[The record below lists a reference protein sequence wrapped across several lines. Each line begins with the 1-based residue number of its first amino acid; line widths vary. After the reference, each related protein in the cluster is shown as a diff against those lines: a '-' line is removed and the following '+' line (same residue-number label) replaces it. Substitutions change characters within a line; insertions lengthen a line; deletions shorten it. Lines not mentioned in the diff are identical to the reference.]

1 MLEPIG
7 SPRMKIVHVVRQF
20 YPAIGGLENGVRE
33 LASAQVAAGHRV
45 RVITVDRVFGAAVD
59 HALPTRDI
67 VDGVDVVRVPF
78 VGSQRYPIAPATICF
93 VRDADVV
100 HVHAI
105 DFFFDYLAWTK
116 PLHRKKL
123 VVSTHGG
130 FFHTT
135 YAARLKQ
142 LYFHTVTRVS
152 LAWYDTV
159 IAISGADRKLFGQ
172 IRKDGIVCI
181 ESGVNVASY
190 ANAASSGPAKRVLA
204 LGRLSTN
211 KRLDNLIS
219 FIAALRRRNSQWQLK
234 IAGREWDVDV
244 SDIAAQARTLDVRD
258 AVEIVVSPTEDDI
271 RTLMGQCSVIASA
284 SEYEGFGVAAVEGMS
299 AGLFPVLSDIP
310 TFRSLVTRTGVGM
323 VVDFADVEAATDAF
337 IVKWQDIEKNYQTY
351 RAAAVKAAS
360 AYYDWQ
366 RVSEAYA
373 GIYDTICGVTTR
385 TILGVPIWVG
395 AASQAVE
402 LLDTRFDRVP
412 STIVAFANKHALN
425 IAFADENVRA
435 IMRKAVVLNDEIGVD
450 LASLLLFG
458 KAFPQNLNGTDFV
471 PHYLQFTQHRYRI
484 FLLGGR
490 PGTAERAGE
499 LLQRQLPRHQFVG
512 CHHGYFANDQAE
524 EVNAI
529 IKTSRADVILVGMGN
544 PKQEIWLA
552 ANLEATNARLGFAVG
567 ALFVFVTGEAR
578 RAPAWMRT
586 LRIEWVHRLAQE
598 PWRLSRRYLLGIPL
612 FFVRILSQRFCR
624 AQVNV
629 IA

>member
-1 MLEPIG
+1 
-7 SPRMKIVHVVRQF
+7 
-20 YPAIGGLENGVRE
+20 
-33 LASAQVAAGHRV
+33 
-45 RVITVDRVFGAAVD
+45 
-59 HALPTRDI
+59 
-67 VDGVDVVRVPF
+67 
-78 VGSQRYPIAPATICF
+78 
-93 VRDADVV
+93 
-100 HVHAI
+100 
-105 DFFFDYLAWTK
+105 
-116 PLHRKKL
+116 
-123 VVSTHGG
+123 
-130 FFHTT
+130 
-135 YAARLKQ
+135 
-142 LYFHTVTRVS
+142 
-152 LAWYDTV
+152 
-159 IAISGADRKLFGQ
+159 
-172 IRKDGIVCI
+172 
-181 ESGVNVASY
+181 
-190 ANAASSGPAKRVLA
+190 
-204 LGRLSTN
+204 
-211 KRLDNLIS
+211 
-219 FIAALRRRNSQWQLK
+219 
-234 IAGREWDVDV
+234 
-244 SDIAAQARTLDVRD
+244 
-258 AVEIVVSPTEDDI
+258 
-271 RTLMGQCSVIASA
+271 
-284 SEYEGFGVAAVEGMS
+284 
-299 AGLFPVLSDIP
+299 
-310 TFRSLVTRTGVGM
+310 M

-435 IMRKAVVLNDEIGVD
+435 IMRKAVVLNDGLVLISQACCSLGKPFRKTSMVRILSPTISNSPNTAIGFSCLVV
-450 LASLLLFG
+450 AR
-458 KAFPQNLNGTDFV
+458 V
-471 PHYLQFTQHRYRI
+471 
-484 FLLGGR
+484 R
-490 PGTAERAGE
+490 PSGQGE

-629 IA
+629 IASVLWSASGAVDEKSQKTGRFLLGFLRSIFFKHAELRSILPVDRLNICEFENHQVPAAQYAPPSHTSLFWATNPKTRSSARGRRCRFRHRIHLKSRVCDVRAPRV